1 MANRGIP
8 NPVLGVRIPPPLQLN
23 SSKNLFMSK
32 RAIKTYPNEILGK
45 KAEKVKSAEE
55 VKDLISEM
63 KEILEEADGVGL
75 AAPQIGVSKQV
86 FVVKDGHHYYG
97 FMNPEI
103 VERSDETI
111 TTKEGC
117 LSFPGLW
124 IDIERPKLVKIEA
137 LTEDDERMLLE
148 AEGIGAVVF
157 QHEIDHLFG
166 KVFIDYLSG
175 FDKMKARLKYGL
187 K

>member
-1 MANRGIP
+1 MRKI
-8 NPVLGVRIPPPLQLN
+8 I
-23 SSKNLFMSK
+23 
-32 RAIKTYPNEILGK
+32 TYPNEVLEK
-45 KAEKVKSAEE
+45 KASKVGGVDE
-55 VKDLISEM
+55 VKDLIEEM

-86 FVVKDGHHYYG
+86 FVVKDGHHYYA

-103 VERSDETI
+103 VERSEETI

-124 IDIERPKLVKIEA
+124 IDVERSRKIKVEA
-137 LTEDDERMLLE
+137 LTEDGDRMLLE
-148 AEGIGAVVF
+148 AEGTGAVVF

-166 KVFIDYLSG
+166 NLFIDKLSG
-175 FDKMKARLKYGL
+175 FEKLKAQIKY
-187 K
+187 KVK